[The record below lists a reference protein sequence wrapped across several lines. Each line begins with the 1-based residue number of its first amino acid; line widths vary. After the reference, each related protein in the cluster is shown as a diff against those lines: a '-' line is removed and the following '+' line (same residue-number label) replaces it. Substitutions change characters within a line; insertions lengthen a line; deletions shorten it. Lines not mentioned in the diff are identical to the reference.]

1 MVLEIVLRINGEIV
15 LQSIDRVFRLFVCL
29 GPLGTLDDH
38 ERYTLSYLQ
47 REIALN
53 LLCSALHCPR
63 MMTGPS
69 KRCWYACSDLTTG
82 KVEKGK

>member
-1 MVLEIVLRINGEIV
+1 MMFQVVLRIDREVV
-15 LQSIDRVFRLFVCL
+15 LEGIDWVFRFLVCL